1 MNINSLLPKN
11 DELRETVKIS
21 KPTVMGIAETKLD
34 NSIRDSEI
42 SNEEYCAIWCD
53 QNRKGGDVVCHV
65 TNKICYNTENFI
77 SNEIVNIFVEL
88 LIPKIKPITT
98 GIVYKSPEQI
108 KFLEKLS
115 NSLSSL
121 NKLREEWHILGDL
134 YINLDCYYGS
144 TLGEEN
150 KNIIKGVNKV
160 SSETKNYLK
169 FCKSFGLKQLIKS
182 PTRVTPYTSTLIDHI
197 WQIQTKKLHNV
208 D

>member
-1 MNINSLLPKN
+1 MGLHLNINSLLPKN
-11 DELRETVKIS
+11 DELREIVKIS

-42 SNEEYCAIWCD
+42 SNEEYCAVWCD
-53 QNRKGGDVVCHV
+53 QNRKCGDVICYV

-88 LIPKIKPITT
+88 LIPKIKPITA

-134 YINLDCYYGS
+134 YINLDYYYGS

-169 FCKSFGLKQLIKS
+169 FVKSLALNNK
-182 PTRVTPYTSTLIDHI
+182 
-197 WQIQTKKLHNV
+197 
-208 D
+208 